1 MLIAFWVGM
10 DRKIVFSFICF
21 LQVCLSAAQGQI
33 SLGLEAGMDRNQLY
47 TNNSYQTFT
56 NYISGNG
63 FTIGIPVS
71 YRVRNWF
78 SVQSSLTYI
87 QKNYEIVRSGFYAGI
102 HQTNTN
108 SYLQVPLEGHFS
120 VGWKKLRVF
129 ADAGVYA
136 AYWAAGH
143 ISGTE
148 ANILNPVD
156 SVLFSPQAP
165 SNELSVDNPYNY
177 SEKYA
182 FDSRR
187 DRRWEWGLLA
197 GVGISYQVS
206 TVVQVYIEGRYG
218 KSFSDQQKNY
228 MLGQIPRYNQ
238 TSSGLAGIM
247 VPVNRLFKH
256 K

>member
-1 MLIAFWVGM
+1 ML
-10 DRKIVFSFICF
+10 IVFSVGMERKYVLGLALF
-21 LQVCLSAAQGQI
+21 LLVCLTAHSQV
-33 SLGLEAGMDRNQLY
+33 SLGLEAGIDRNELY
-47 TNNSYQTFT
+47 TNNSYQTYT
-56 NYISGNG
+56 NYISANG

-71 YRVRNWF
+71 YRIHNWV

-87 QKNYEIVRSGFYAGI
+87 QKNYEIRRSGFYTGI
-102 HQTNTN
+102 RQNNTN

-120 VGWKKLRVF
+120 LGWKKLRAFV
-129 ADAGVYA
+129 DAGVYA
-136 AYWAAGH
+136 AYWVAGH

-156 SVLFSPQAP
+156 SALFSPQEP
-165 SNELSVDNPYNY
+165 SNELNVDNPYNY
-177 SEKYA
+177 NEKYA
-182 FDSRR
+182 FDSRK

-197 GVGISYQVS
+197 GAGISYQFS
-206 TVVQVYIEGRYG
+206 TAVQVFIEGRYG

-238 TSSGLAGIM
+238 TGSGVVGLM
-247 VPVNRLFKH
+247 VPVNRFFKH